1 LYAKAAAQCCPGA
14 KDENSALP
22 FRGCRLR
29 FCNHDA
35 ILADWWEPNLKLTAD
50 FPKGGLLAMLS
61 TVSHTLQLPWA
72 GKIDKLSI
80 RIDEL
85 QALALTLGLK
95 VFNLASFS

>member
-1 LYAKAAAQCCPGA
+1 MAG
-14 KDENSALP
+14 
-22 FRGCRLR
+22 R
-29 FCNHDA
+29 
-35 ILADWWEPNLKLTAD
+35 W
-50 FPKGGLLAMLS
+50 
-61 TVSHTLQLPWA
+61 VSHSRQLPWA